1 MTANGVSQ
9 EEMTRLS
16 TIEGYGKWKTLDR
29 YDPDKRYVPDTNKL
43 KTGVICL
50 PPIKKK
56 AKSATLKLYAVTTE
70 EGKSLL
76 IRTDRISRFEE
87 ECRLA
92 AFTDRVFNEGG
103 VYTSSPLE
111 VGAFDDDTMVYS
123 MYNFFSGDNLA
134 SRLPSFYVPEQLAL
148 GVEAGKQLKKLQT
161 ITPSDEDE
169 VQPSE
174 DMFVLLTRL
183 ADKGVKYQGFAQAA
197 EFLKK
202 HHYIIEKRP
211 VTALHGDFS
220 ANTLFLDSDLNVGMA
235 PLQSAEWGDPIND
248 LATLPDGYSLPFI
261 KGVYK
266 GLFDGAPPK
275 DFFELLAIYSTV
287 KALRDIDNALTEE
300 DTAAAIVRAQKIAAE
315 YDNYQSVIPS
325 WY

>member
-9 EEMTRLS
+9 EEMTMLS
-16 TIEGYGKWKTLDR
+16 TIEGYGRWKTLDR
-29 YDPDKRYVPDTNKL
+29 YDPENRYIPDSNKL

-50 PPIKKK
+50 PPIKKR
-56 AKSATLKLYAVTTE
+56 ARSLTLKIYAVTTE
-70 EGKSLL
+70 DGKNLL
-76 IRTDRISRFEE
+76 IRTDRISRFDE

-92 AFTDRVFNEGG
+92 ALTDRVFNEAG
-103 VYTSSPLE
+103 VYTSSPME
-111 VGAFDDDTMVYS
+111 VGAFNDDTMVYS
-123 MYNFFSGDNLA
+123 MYNFFSGENLA
-134 SRLPSFYVPEQLAL
+134 ARLPEFYVPEQLAL
-148 GVEAGKQLKKLQT
+148 GVEAGKQLKKFHT
-161 ITPSDEDE
+161 ITPAEDDE
-169 VQPSE
+169 VNQPE

-183 ADKGVKYQGFAQAA
+183 AEKGIKYQGFSQAA
-197 EFLKK
+197 DFLKK

-220 ANTLFLDSDLNVGMA
+220 ANTLFLDGDLNVGMA
-235 PLQSAEWGDPIND
+235 PLQSVEWGDPITD

-275 DFFELLAIYSTV
+275 DFFELLALYSTV
-287 KALRDIDNALTEE
+287 KALRDIDTALTEE
-300 DTAAAIVRAQKIAAE
+300 DTAAAIIRAQKIAAE

>member
-9 EEMTRLS
+9 EEMTMLS
-16 TIEGYGKWKTLDR
+16 TIEGYGRWKTLDK
-29 YDPDKRYVPDTNKL
+29 YDPENRYIPDSNKL

-50 PPIKKK
+50 PPIKKR
-56 AKSATLKLYAVTTE
+56 ARSLTLKIYAVTTE
-70 EGKSLL
+70 DGKNLL
-76 IRTDRISRFEE
+76 IRTDRISRFDE

-92 AFTDRVFNEGG
+92 ALTDRVFNEAG
-103 VYTSSPLE
+103 VYTSSPME
-111 VGAFDDDTMVYS
+111 VGAFNDDTMVYS
-123 MYNFFSGDNLA
+123 MYNFFSGENLA
-134 SRLPSFYVPEQLAL
+134 ARLPEFYVPEQLAL
-148 GVEAGKQLKKLQT
+148 GVEAGKQLKKFHT
-161 ITPSDEDE
+161 ITPAEEDE
-169 VQPSE
+169 VIQPE

-183 ADKGVKYQGFAQAA
+183 AEKGIKYQGFSQAA
-197 EFLKK
+197 DFLKK

-220 ANTLFLDSDLNVGMA
+220 ANTLFLDGDLNVGMA
-235 PLQSAEWGDPIND
+235 PLQSVEWGDPITD

-275 DFFELLAIYSTV
+275 DFFELLALYSTV
-287 KALRDIDNALTEE
+287 KALRDIDTALTEE
-300 DTAAAIVRAQKIAAE
+300 DTAAAIIRAQKIAAE
-315 YDNYQSVIPS
+315 YDNYQSIIPS

>member
-9 EEMTRLS
+9 EEMTKLS
-16 TIEGYGKWKTLDR
+16 TIEGYGKWKTLDG
-29 YDPDKRYVPDTNKL
+29 YDPDKRYIPDSNKL

-56 AKSATLKLYAVTTE
+56 AKSPTLKIYAVTTE
-70 EGKSLL
+70 DGKNLL

-87 ECRLA
+87 ECKLA
-92 AFTDRVFNEGG
+92 ALTDRVFNEAG

-111 VGAFDDDTMVYS
+111 VGAFDDDAMVYS
-123 MYNFFSGDNLA
+123 MYNFFSGENLA
-134 SRLPSFYVPEQLAL
+134 SRLPEFYVPEQLAL

-161 ITPSDEDE
+161 LTPTEDDE
-169 VQPSE
+169 VKPAE
-174 DMFVLLTRL
+174 DIFALIARL
-183 ADKGVKYQGFAQAA
+183 AEKGIKYQGFGQAA

-202 HHYIIEKRP
+202 RSNITEQRP

-235 PLQSAEWGDPIND
+235 PLQSVAWGDPITD
-248 LATLPDGYSLPFI
+248 LVTLPDGYSLPFI

-266 GLFDGAPPK
+266 GFFDGAPPK

-287 KALRDIDNALTEE
+287 KALKDIDEAQTEE
-300 DTAAAIVRAQKIAAE
+300 DSAAAIIRAQKTAAE
-315 YDNYQSVIPS
+315 YDGYQSVIPS

>member
-1 MTANGVSQ
+1 MTVNGVSQ
-9 EEMTRLS
+9 EEMTMLS

-29 YDPDKRYVPDTNKL
+29 YDPEKRYIPDSNKM

-50 PPIKKK
+50 PPIKKR
-56 AKSATLKLYAVTTE
+56 AKSPTLKLYAVTTE
-70 EGKSLL
+70 EGKKLL

-87 ECRLA
+87 ECKLA
-92 AFTDRVFNEGG
+92 ALTDRIFNEAG

-111 VGAFDDDTMVYS
+111 VGAFEDDTMVYS

-134 SRLPSFYVPEQLAL
+134 ERLPEFYVPEQLSL

-161 ITPSDEDE
+161 ITPSEDDE
-169 VQPSE
+169 VEVPE
-174 DMFVLLTRL
+174 DMFVLLARL
-183 ADKGVKYQGFAQAA
+183 GEKGVNYQGFSQAA

-211 VTALHGDFS
+211 VTAIHGDFS

-235 PLQSAEWGDPIND
+235 PLQSVSWGDPITD
-248 LATLPDGYSLPFI
+248 LVTLPDGYSLPFI

-275 DFFELLAIYSTV
+275 DFFELLSLYSTV
-287 KALRDIDNALTEE
+287 KALRDIDTAITEE
-300 DTAAAIVRAQKIAAE
+300 ETAAAILRAQKIAAE

>member
-9 EEMTRLS
+9 EEMTMLS
-16 TIEGYGKWKTLDR
+16 TIEGYGRWKTLDK
-29 YDPDKRYVPDTNKL
+29 YDPEKRYIPDSNKL

-50 PPIKKK
+50 PPIKKR
-56 AKSATLKLYAVTTE
+56 ARSLTLKIYAVTTE
-70 EGKSLL
+70 DGKSLL

-92 AFTDRVFNEGG
+92 ALTDRVFNEAG
-103 VYTSSPLE
+103 VYTSSPME
-111 VGAFDDDTMVYS
+111 VGAFNDDTMVYS
-123 MYNFFSGDNLA
+123 MYNFFGGENLA
-134 SRLPSFYVPEQLAL
+134 AKLPEFYVPEQLAL
-148 GVEAGKQLKKLQT
+148 GVEAGKQLKKFHT
-161 ITPSDEDE
+161 ITPAEEDE
-169 VQPSE
+169 VIQPE

-183 ADKGVKYQGFAQAA
+183 AEKGIKYQGFSQAA
-197 EFLKK
+197 DFLKK

-220 ANTLFLDSDLNVGMA
+220 ANTLFLDGDLNVGMA
-235 PLQSAEWGDPIND
+235 PLQSVEWGDPITD

-275 DFFELLAIYSTV
+275 DFFELLALYSTV
-287 KALRDIDNALTEE
+287 KALRDIDTALTEE
-300 DTAAAIVRAQKIAAE
+300 DTAAAIIRAQKIAAE
-315 YDNYQSVIPS
+315 YDNYQSIIPS